1 MLTCETTQEALNHL
15 SAIYESLSPQLRRAA
30 DYVLDNP
37 NEVGL
42 NSMRQVAQAA
52 EVKPN
57 TLVRMAKAAGFPGY
71 QAFRAPF
78 RDDLRRGM
86 ETFPDRARWLQS
98 IAQGGSHGQLFSQMA
113 AASLTNLEQL
123 FSGTGGAE
131 VKAAADLIVGARTAY
146 VLGVGVG
153 HALAHSFWYV
163 ARMAL
168 DNLVHVPRPGNL
180 PIDDLAR
187 IGRRD
192 VLLAMTFNPYRR
204 EVVDAVRLAKRRGA
218 SVVAISDSR
227 SAPIA
232 IAADHVFVVPTTT
245 PQFFTSS
252 AAVMVLLET
261 LIAFMVADAKRGV
274 VANIEAFHR
283 ERDEAGVYWRA
294 D

>member
-1 MLTCETTQEALNHL
+1 MMTCETTQEAINHL
-15 SAIYESLSPQLRRAA
+15 SAVYEDLSPQLRRAA

-42 NSMRQVAQAA
+42 NSMRQVALAA

-57 TLVRMAKAAGFPGY
+57 TLVRMAKAAGFSGY
-71 QAFRAPF
+71 EAFRVPF
-78 RDDLRRGM
+78 RDDLRKGM

-123 FSGTGGAE
+123 FSGTSGAE

-146 VLGVGVG
+146 FLGVGVG

-187 IGRRD
+187 IGKRD
-192 VLLAMTFNPYRR
+192 VLLAMTFSPYRR

-218 SVVAISDSR
+218 NVVAISDSR

-261 LIAFMVADAKRGV
+261 LIAFMVADAKRSV

>member
-1 MLTCETTQEALNHL
+1 VLTCETTQEALNHL
-15 SAIYESLSPQLRRAA
+15 SAVYESLSPQLRRAA

-57 TLVRMAKAAGFPGY
+57 TLVRMAKAAGFSGY
-71 QAFRAPF
+71 EAFRVPF
-78 RDDLRRGM
+78 RDDLRKGM

-123 FSGTGGAE
+123 FSSTSGAE

-187 IGRRD
+187 IGKRD
-192 VLLAMTFNPYRR
+192 VLLAMTFSPYRR
-204 EVVDAVRLAKRRGA
+204 EVVDAVHLAKRRGA

-261 LIAFMVADAKRGV
+261 LIAFMVADAKRNV